1 MKRYGKYVKPYLS
14 AFILGPI
21 MMIVEV
27 VGEVLLPKLMS
38 LIINNG
44 IATRDVAYITKMG
57 ILMLIVVALMAFGGI
72 MGAYFASKASIS
84 FASDLRSDI
93 FAKVQRFSFRNID
106 DFSTGSLVTRLT
118 NDITQIQGVVMM
130 CLRMALRSPGMFIG
144 ALIMAFSINK
154 KLALIILVVI
164 PVLAIAIGTIMKLAF
179 PRFEI
184 MQKKL
189 DALNSGIQETL
200 TNVRVVKSFVR
211 EDHEIK
217 KFAVLNKD
225 LKDTSLGA
233 MKIVICNMPVMTL
246 AMNITTMAVVWYGGN
261 LIIGGEMPVGDL
273 TAFISY
279 ITQILMSLMMLSMI
293 FLNAS
298 RAGVSLKRINEVL
311 DTEVDL
317 NDDHASQKEKKVEAG
332 RVEFRDVSFA
342 YAGEHGVGETVLEHV
357 TFTAEPG
364 QTIGIIGSTGS
375 GKTSLVQ
382 LIPRLY
388 DVTEGQVLVD
398 GVDVREYSLKN
409 LRNGVGMVLQ
419 KNVLFSGSI
428 EENLKWGNEDATI
441 EEVKAAAESAQADGF
456 VSAMTLGYDTA
467 LDQGGTNVSGGQK
480 QRLCIAR
487 ALLKKPKILILDDST
502 SAVDTA
508 TEARIRECF
517 ANELKDTT
525 KLIIAQRITSVQ
537 EADLILVLD
546 DGKVIGMGTHEELV
560 KTCEAYEEIY
570 TTQMGSQMGSAA
582 AIEEA
587 NAELAIDGKE
597 VLA

>member
-84 FASDLRSDI
+84 FASDLRSDV
-93 FAKVQRFSFRNID
+93 FAKVQQFSFRNID

-587 NAELAIDGKE
+587 NAELAMDGKE